1 MRVAFLNMSLLFSIM
16 FLSSSMLLQ
25 VAVVH
30 SFSLLYNNIVCKI
43 CHILVINFP
52 ANGHLPD
59 FQLFFYVKWCC
70 YECPCVCL
78 LVYNLGRL

>member
-1 MRVAFLNMSLLFSIM
+1 MHVVFLNMSLLFSIV

-30 SFSLLYNNIVCKI
+30 CFSLLYNNIVCKI
-43 CHILVINFP
+43 CHILVINLP
-52 ANGHLPD
+52 ANGHLPH

-70 YECPCVCL
+70 YERSCICL